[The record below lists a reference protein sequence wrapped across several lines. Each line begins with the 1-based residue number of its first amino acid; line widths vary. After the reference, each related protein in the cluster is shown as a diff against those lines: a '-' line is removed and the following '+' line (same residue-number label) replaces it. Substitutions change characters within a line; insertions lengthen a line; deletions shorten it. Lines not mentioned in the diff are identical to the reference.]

1 MKKTRRF
8 LAVLISVLMLVAA
21 LPFGSSAANVIS
33 SVDIQLNIAPGVKA
47 ENYSEYFS
55 VNTDG
60 FEPFEE
66 SVGSEMM
73 VFDDDGYFVFDEF
86 EMGETYSFAFC
97 LVTKPGYSLPGSEF
111 EFQGVTVN
119 GGEAEFY
126 IESFEYDDTVIEA
139 LVIYADITI
148 GGTITDIDLDAI
160 VYGDM
165 PVSEYYRYVT
175 LNSQG
180 VDFVANSNSPV
191 KAFDSEG
198 NEVNGNFK
206 AGEDYTLEIYL
217 EPKTSCNLAKNEN
230 GEFALTGVTVNGE
243 TAEYTA
249 DSYTTNAYY
258 EYVKIVTTV
267 TAKEAKYITSVE
279 FELKEDL
286 DGVAVADW
294 EDYISIKTEGLKFES
309 YLGDP
314 AVFVDDSN
322 GYTVDTFEDGEIY
335 YMYVYFSAEDGYFF
349 PYDECLESVTVNGE
363 DYSDS
368 YYFDSY
374 TAEDGTYIYY
384 MCIEMELDLVGDGF
398 FARLSYFFRNLFN
411 WLQSLIFGFAI

>member
-1 MKKTRRF
+1 M
-8 LAVLISVLMLVAA
+8 
-21 LPFGSSAANVIS
+21 
-33 SVDIQLNIAPGVKA
+33 
-47 ENYSEYFS
+47 
-55 VNTDG
+55 
-60 FEPFEE
+60 
-66 SVGSEMM
+66 
-73 VFDDDGYFVFDEF
+73 
-86 EMGETYSFAFC
+86 
-97 LVTKPGYSLPGSEF
+97 
-111 EFQGVTVN
+111 
-119 GGEAEFY
+119 
-126 IESFEYDDTVIEA
+126 
-139 LVIYADITI
+139 
-148 GGTITDIDLDAI
+148 
-160 VYGDM
+160 
-165 PVSEYYRYVT
+165 
-175 LNSQG
+175 
-180 VDFVANSNSPV
+180 
-191 KAFDSEG
+191 
-198 NEVNGNFK
+198 
-206 AGEDYTLEIYL
+206 
-217 EPKTSCNLAKNEN
+217 
-230 GEFALTGVTVNGE
+230 
-243 TAEYTA
+243 
-249 DSYTTNAYY
+249 
-258 EYVKIVTTV
+258 TTV

-368 YYFDSY
+368 YYFYSY